1 MILPQLAELRIV
13 VYEEGG
19 KFIGH
24 RVLPVTGLSA
34 GKLFSNFFCS
44 LGRMIVKVKNKW
56 WENQHPGQIS
66 VQSQK

>member
-44 LGRMIVKVKNKW
+44 LGRMIVKVKNK
-56 WENQHPGQIS
+56 
-66 VQSQK
+66 